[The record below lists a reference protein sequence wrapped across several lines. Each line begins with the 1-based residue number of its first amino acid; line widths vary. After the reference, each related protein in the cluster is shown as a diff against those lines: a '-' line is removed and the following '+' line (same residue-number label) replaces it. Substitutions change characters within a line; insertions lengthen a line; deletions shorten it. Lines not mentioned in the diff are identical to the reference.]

1 MSKINLFAL
10 ATIRRATPA
19 RFDSVQRTHLCEAV
33 RTVMEDL
40 PPEQRTGAVID
51 CGERTLRFPEV
62 EAIYHGSGFAVV
74 IGC

>member
-1 MSKINLFAL
+1 
-10 ATIRRATPA
+10 
-19 RFDSVQRTHLCEAV
+19 
-33 RTVMEDL
+33 MEDL